1 MNVAARGLGIAQ
13 SALENADLI
22 LAAEDARRRSRVAV
36 EHQLG
41 GLDALVTEL
50 VFDGYRS
57 PAAEGTLEAGTELV
71 EHQLGYKGVESTELV
86 FDGYRVPAS
95 SILGGEDQVGHELLE
110 PDAATLRREDAEAGH
125 RQPSNTSSVDSTP
138 L

>member
-22 LAAEDARRRSRVAV
+22 LAAEDARGGDPVAV

-50 VFDGYRS
+50 VFDGYRV
-57 PAAEGTLEAGTELV
+57 PAAEDARGGDPVAV

-86 FDGYRVPAS
+86 FDG
-95 SILGGEDQVGHELLE
+95 
-110 PDAATLRREDAEAGH
+110 
-125 RQPSNTSSVDSTP
+125 
-138 L
+138 